1 MEVWN
6 CITGRRG
13 GLSFT
18 SWLVSTVDAVARPS
32 VLQMLQFITI
42 WLLLG
47 NLANKL
53 YCFQLNIVNLFSMI
67 LKLD

>member
-6 CITGRRG
+6 CITGRRA

-32 VLQMLQFITI
+32 VLSNAAIPH
-42 WLLLG
+42 
-47 NLANKL
+47 NLATFRPFCKK
-53 YCFQLNIVNLFSMI
+53 I
-67 LKLD
+67 